1 MGTPHG
7 RAENSAMIRHQHDIT
22 RKGLVRPNGVPN
34 EPVFGAIPPCR
45 PGPGV
50 PASAM
55 RARRRLFIVS
65 LCVVLFLSA
74 VGAVVWLR
82 KQAAPEP
89 ARLLPEAD
97 AVIYVDFGSIRSLT
111 AVDQQFPRLAPGY
124 DDFVKNTG
132 FAFERDLDEAAMA
145 VHRGTIQD
153 NKRTPTRYTEI
164 LVGHYDQSKLEQYL
178 RPHSRSIEVYRDT
191 NVFTVPIENRTLRIA
206 LLAIDTVAISNVDD
220 PAVIHGIIDRFKK
233 VALPFGGPKLVRHYY
248 SRVPLGSLLWA
259 IARLP
264 ASSNWPNTGSSF
276 TLPGGIDVGLPAGSD
291 VVVSLRMLTSV
302 HARADFYTHSEQAA
316 RQFTEQTGTFLALF
330 RSIQERAAG
339 GPADADIKEVFESIE
354 ITQHGDRAELTATI
368 PIGFLRKLVTQ
379 PAGEPQGEPAPNAPA
394 TSSKQ

>member
-1 MGTPHG
+1 MG
-7 RAENSAMIRHQHDIT
+7 
-22 RKGLVRPNGVPN
+22 
-34 EPVFGAIPPCR
+34 PPS
-45 PGPGV
+45 GPILARRGG
-50 PASAM
+50 STQAM

-65 LCVVLFLSA
+65 LCVVLFLTA

-97 AVIYVDFGSIRSLT
+97 AVIYVDFGTIRSLT

-124 DDFVKNTG
+124 DEFVKSTG

-145 VHRGTIQD
+145 VHRGTIKD

-164 LVGHYDQSKLEQYL
+164 LVGRYDQGKLEQYL
-178 RPHSRSIEVYRDT
+178 RPHARSVEVYRDSD
-191 NVFTVPIENRTLRIA
+191 VFTVPIENRTLRIA
-206 LLAIDTVAISNVDD
+206 LLAIDTVVISNVDD
-220 PAVIHGIIDRFKK
+220 PSVIHGVIDRFKR
-233 VALPFGGPKLVRHYY
+233 VALPFGGPRLVRHYY
-248 SRVPLGSLLWA
+248 AHVPLGSLLWA

-264 ASSNWPNTGSSF
+264 ATTNNNESSF
-276 TLPGGIDVGLPAGSD
+276 TLPGGIDVGLPTGSEL
-291 VVVSLRMLTSV
+291 VVSLRMLTAI
-302 HARADFYTHSEQAA
+302 HARADFYTNSEQAA

-330 RSIQERAAG
+330 RGIQERAAS
-339 GPADADIKEVFESIE
+339 GPGDADIKAVFDSIE

-379 PAGEPQGEPAPNAPA
+379 PTSEPQGEPASSGPTPSTPESVGPN
-394 TSSKQ
+394 KR